1 MRIPLFLAAMLT
13 AALAAP
19 ALRAQTVIPLHQE
32 TDGRYTMEA
41 SVNGVGVRT

>member
-19 ALRAQTVIPLHQE
+19 ALRAQTVIPLQL
-32 TDGRYTMEA
+32 TQMSLVQQQMTR
-41 SVNGVGVRT
+41 

>member
-19 ALRAQTVIPLHQE
+19 AMRAQTVIPLNHE